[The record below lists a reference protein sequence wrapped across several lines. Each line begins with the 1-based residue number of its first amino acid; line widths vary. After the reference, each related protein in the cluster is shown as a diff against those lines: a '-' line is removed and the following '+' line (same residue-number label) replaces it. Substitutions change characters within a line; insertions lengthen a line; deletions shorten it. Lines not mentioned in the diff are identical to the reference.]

1 MITGWALITITVFN
15 ASIGFPA
22 GDTNMVILKVF
33 ESKEQCEEAKG
44 MLGSTTFANPGPS
57 QYHECKEIR

>member
-1 MITGWALITITVFN
+1 MITGWALITITVF
-15 ASIGFPA
+15 STGLGFPP
-22 GDTNMVILKVF
+22 GDTSMVILKIF
-33 ESKEQCEEAKG
+33 ESKQECDEAKG